1 MKVVLC
7 RAAMTSRRLM
17 SKQLF
22 FGWIWPFLVITA
34 PAAQSRSVG
43 VLSDADLVAKS
54 DVVVTGRV
62 AKIATGLDDRTI
74 YTYVTVDIATVL
86 KGWVPERQIVINQF
100 GGRVADLER
109 VVRDP

>member
-1 MKVVLC
+1 MKLVTCHV
-7 RAAMTSRRLM
+7 AMTSRRLI

-22 FGWIWPFLVITA
+22 FVWIWTFLGITA

-62 AKIATGLDDRTI
+62 AKSATGLDDGTI
-74 YTYVTVDIATVL
+74 YTYLTVDMATGL
-86 KGWVPERQIVINQF
+86 KAGGPTRRIVF
-100 GGRVADLER
+100 KRLAGGVA
-109 VVRDP
+109 